1 MASLPRHRVVACL
14 LVCAAG
20 FSAFALRAA
29 EPPEQV
35 IDLRIVGGSLAAA
48 QRVIRVSK
56 GDSVHWRITSDAAG
70 EVHVHAY
77 HLETK
82 VVSGKPSEL
91 AFKAFATGR
100 YRVEWHPAN
109 GQPAAPGAQHAAPLA
124 TLEVH
129 PK

>member
-1 MASLPRHRVVACL
+1 MSSLLCHRAVACL

-20 FSAFALRAA
+20 VSAFAVRAA
-29 EPPEQV
+29 EPAEQV
-35 IDLRIVGGSLAAA
+35 IDLRIVGGSLPAA

-56 GDSVHWRITSDAAG
+56 GDSVRWRVTSDAAG
-70 EVHVHAY
+70 ELHVHAY

-82 VVSGKPSEL
+82 VAPGKPSEL

-100 YRVEWHPAN
+100 YRIEWHPAN
-109 GQPAAPGAQHAAPLA
+109 GQPAVPRAHHAAPLA

>member
-14 LVCAAG
+14 LVCTAG
-20 FSAFALRAA
+20 VGAVAVRAA

-35 IDLRIVGGSLAAA
+35 IDLRIVGGSLPAT

-56 GDSVHWRITSDAAG
+56 GDSVHWRITSDTPG
-70 EVHVHAY
+70 ELHVHAY
-77 HLETK
+77 HLETR
-82 VVSGKPSEL
+82 VVPGKASEL

-129 PK
+129 PQ